1 MVHVK
6 RHNSFLFC
14 EKENGGKAHKYFSY
28 AEEKKQDFETAQN
41 PGFKLI
47 PSLPV

>member
-1 MVHVK
+1 MLK
-6 RHNSFLFC
+6 GTIPFLFC

-28 AEEKKQDFETAQN
+28 TEEKKQGLENCTE
-41 PGFKLI
+41 PGFKFI